1 VRPSMGSVGDAYDNA
16 LCESFFATLECE
28 LLERRRFRS
37 QTEAVSRSSASSKP
51 GTTRAGATPASAI
64 SLPLPMRRP
73 THARRSPPLQP
84 MIGHRT
90 DAARISGPTPPSRT
104 RLRRAAPR
112 SSILDRDDGPETGPA
127 SLQCRSRC
135 PTEPKTET
143 VHQNGASSGLLVHR
157 RLCPWWMPILHD
169 FLGRLIHHRRQLGA
183 QESKARPL
191 GTNHGHSR

>member
-1 VRPSMGSVGDAYDNA
+1 MLDKHESVQGSQYTSLAFGARCREAGVRPSMGSVGDAYDNA

-90 DAARISGPTPPSRT
+90 DAARISD
-104 RLRRAAPR
+104 RR
-112 SSILDRDDGPETGPA
+112 
-127 SLQCRSRC
+127 
-135 PTEPKTET
+135 
-143 VHQNGASSGLLVHR
+143 
-157 RLCPWWMPILHD
+157 
-169 FLGRLIHHRRQLGA
+169 RRQGRACGA
-183 QESKARPL
+183 PLRGLRSLTATTARKQARHRFNAAVDARPNL
-191 GTNHGHSR
+191 RPKPSTKTGQAQAF